1 MKSKLFSLPS
11 LLIGILSYAQTEIF
25 FKYDEAG
32 NQRYRGPNSAA
43 KKAEEVEKVSEIS
56 SLISTKPQIG
66 IDEKNFWEQVRLY
79 PVPVHNVLTID
90 WSKEVDG
97 LIESVSLFEHGSIH
111 WKFQKQNI
119 PDLNRRITIDMSN
132 YNKGV
137 YIISFTLKDGKIIS
151 RNITK

>member
-11 LLIGILSYAQTEIF
+11 LLIGILSYAQTEVF

-43 KKAEEVEKVSEIS
+43 KKAKKVEKVSEIS
-56 SLISTKPQIG
+56 SLALTKSQIG
-66 IDEKNFWEQVRLY
+66 IDEKAFWEQVRLY
-79 PVPVHNVLTID
+79 PVPVRHSLTID
-90 WSKEVDG
+90 WTKEVDG
-97 LIESVSLFEHGSIH
+97 LIESISLFEHGSIH

-119 PDLNRRITIDMSN
+119 PDLNRQIAIDMSD

-137 YIISFTLKDGKIIS
+137 YIISFTLKGGKAIS